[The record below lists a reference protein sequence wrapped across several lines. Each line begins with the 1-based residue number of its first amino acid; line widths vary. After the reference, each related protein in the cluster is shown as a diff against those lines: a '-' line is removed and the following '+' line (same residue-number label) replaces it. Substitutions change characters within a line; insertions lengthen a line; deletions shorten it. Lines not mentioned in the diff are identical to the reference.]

1 MISLSFLLRN
11 LFNLLFRRR
20 LHFEFDRI
28 PMRTPPLPPRR
39 MLNLFRVG
47 LNRLLPLTRVRG
59 YPYMAHISPAGLCN
73 LSCELC
79 PVHDRE
85 TKGKELLPFATFK
98 KFIDET
104 GDYLLYL
111 ILWSWG
117 EPLLNP
123 DLVRMT
129 EYARRKKI
137 LTVTSTNLNR
147 LSPDDA
153 KALVV
158 AGPDA
163 LIIALDGVTEETYGR
178 QRKGGRAATVVANTR
193 LLLEERARAGSEIPF
208 LNLRMVVSKE
218 NEHEMGAFR
227 ALAKD
232 LGVDMVSFKAF
243 STRQPGYGDPEFD
256 KRFAPEDERFRWYRY
271 LPGYVADRRVE
282 KYDCKFP
289 WTKPTLFPDGEVLA
303 CEFDLRYEHPFGNIR
318 RESFRDIWFGPRAA
332 AFRETFRAKR
342 DDIRYCRDCVYDY
355 KLFFGCV
362 VEWEILKK

>member
-1 MISLSFLLRN
+1 MMSLSFLLRN

-20 LHFEFDRI
+20 IDFEFDRI
-28 PMRTPPLPPRR
+28 PMRARSVTARK
-39 MLNLFRVG
+39 MLNLVLIG
-47 LNRLLPLTRVRG
+47 LNRLFPLTKVRG

-79 PVHDRE
+79 PVHDEGIR
-85 TKGKELLPFATFK
+85 GQELLPFATFK

-104 GDYLLYL
+104 ADYLLYL

-123 DLVRMT
+123 DFTRMT
-129 EYARRKKI
+129 DYARRKNI

-147 LSPDDA
+147 FSRDEA
-153 KALVV
+153 KAL
-158 AGPDA
+158 AATGPDA

-178 QRKGGRAATVVANTR
+178 LRKGGRAATVIENTR
-193 LLLEERARAGSEIPF
+193 LLLEERARAGSNIPF
-208 LNLRMVVSKE
+208 VNLRMVVSKE
-218 NEHEMGAFR
+218 NEHEAEAFR

-243 STRQPGYGDPEFD
+243 STRQPGFADPEFD
-256 KRFAPEDERFRWYRY
+256 KRFAPENERYRWYRY
-271 LPGYVADRRVE
+271 LPGYVADRRPK
-282 KYDCKFP
+282 KYACKFP

-303 CEFDLRYEHPFGNIR
+303 CEFDLRYERPFGNIR
-318 RESFRDIWFGPRAA
+318 RQSFREIWFGPEAA
-332 AFRETFRAKR
+332 AFRKSFRADR
-342 DDIRYCRDCVYDY
+342 DSVRYCRDCVYDY
-355 KLFFGCV
+355 KLFPGCV